1 MSFGQLCWG
10 LKSMRMMTI
19 DVTRV
24 AAGALRGEGGFDP
37 RFGFSRA
44 NARFELRAK
53 VLRAELS
60 ERMQDYLRV
69 LDGGAGLFG
78 ASGHVSRGEWHDY
91 IRALSR
97 KRRAAPSFL
106 APTGGGLG
114 GARPWGRSGSSRPGQ
129 ASSGWV
135 SR

>member
-1 MSFGQLCWG
+1 LDRILGRPWLAWAVLCVSAG
-10 LKSMRMMTI
+10 LFLGLWHVLSI
-19 DVTRV
+19 DY
-24 AAGALRGEGGFDP
+24 AQ
-37 RFGFSRA
+37 RA

-53 VLRAELS
+53 VLHAELS

-69 LDGGAGLFG
+69 LDGGVGLFG
-78 ASGHVSRGEWHDY
+78 ASEQVSRGEWHDY

>member
-1 MSFGQLCWG
+1 MAAISGGGSPGDPW
-10 LKSMRMMTI
+10 RT
-19 DVTRV
+19 
-24 AAGALRGEGGFDP
+24 AGAHRPSIVAICRGEGGFDP

-97 KRRAAPSFL
+97 KRRA
-106 APTGGGLG
+106 
-114 GARPWGRSGSSRPGQ
+114 
-129 ASSGWV
+129 
-135 SR
+135 

>member
-1 MSFGQLCWG
+1 
-10 LKSMRMMTI
+10 MTI

-106 APTGGGLG
+106 LISNEPQPTEYSVGYAAHSWRL
-114 GARPWGRSGSSRPGQ
+114 RRSG
-129 ASSGWV
+129 AYV
-135 SR
+135 AC

>member
-1 MSFGQLCWG
+1 MSFGQPCWG

-78 ASGHVSRGEWHDY
+78 RVGMSPGVSGMTTS
-91 IRALSR
+91 
-97 KRRAAPSFL
+97 APSQE
-106 APTGGGLG
+106 TQG
-114 GARPWGRSGSSRPGQ
+114 RPKFPCPHGRAGRSPALGRSGSSRPGQ